1 MPQHIHVRCTLCGAI
16 LPGWLPVPNVPHATL
31 LMEHLDI
38 CHHESFVPL
47 LRRMAT
53 EGIGTVAMEAFERV
67 GHASPRGGFP
77 CA

>member
-1 MPQHIHVRCTLCGAI
+1 
-16 LPGWLPVPNVPHATL
+16 
-31 LMEHLDI
+31 MEHLDI

-53 EGIGTVAMEAFERV
+53 EDIGTVAMEAFERV